1 MGSIG
6 KVRATDE
13 NGFYKYGWLLQ
24 LRMGPAGENGSFGEK
39 MGPTGET
46 GSYS

>member
-13 NGFYKYGWLLQ
+13 NGFYKYGCV
-24 LRMGPAGENGSFGEK
+24 NGSLK
-39 MGPTGET
+39 MR
-46 GSYS
+46 SYR